1 MTNKEYLEHFNK
13 EVLPK
18 RDNVLRGYFQG
29 HLPRFEVQLN
39 MFRKHLDN
47 EEINHVIDFGTG
59 TPFTSYYFYL
69 TQGASVI
76 YGDPE
81 KEEIDINNIVTG
93 IDLNL
98 CYPYELHYKADLVIC
113 TECIEH
119 LPCPLL
125 PVIDYI
131 KSMSN
136 KYLLL
141 SFPYGDILLGD
152 FNKDFGD
159 YDTVRWRHLREFTPA
174 LSDEFLSIVGW
185 DIIADE
191 AVHTV
196 AYGGVIRNV
205 LLRKNDGL

>member
-1 MTNKEYLEHFNK
+1 MDNAEYFAFFDRH
-13 EVLPK
+13 VLSK
-18 RDNVLRGYFQG
+18 RDNILRTYFQG

-39 MFRKHLDN
+39 MFREHLDDKA
-47 EEINHVIDFGTG
+47 ISRVVDIGTG

-69 TQGASVI
+69 TQRAKVF

-81 KEEIDINNIVTG
+81 KEEENINNIVTG
-93 IDLNL
+93 GNLNL
-98 CYPYELHYKADLVIC
+98 CYSHEVLIKADLVIC

-125 PVIDYI
+125 PVIDYL

-141 SFPYGDILLGD
+141 SFPFGDIIQGD

-159 YDTVRWRHLREFTPA
+159 YETVRWRHLREFTPA

-191 AVHTV
+191 AIFTQ

-205 LLRKNDGL
+205 LLRKNK